1 MTQTAEKTEGP
12 HTTPPLGPCLVYTP
26 VKLLF
31 EQQSAP
37 PVTQTQAA
45 ATEEVPIVSGHARN
59 VIKDKGIDQISRMR
73 YKYMMWLRLYGPYI
87 ELFIISFQVWTH
99 PSL

>member
-12 HTTPPLGPCLVYTP
+12 HTTPLLVTCLVYTP

-37 PVTQTQAA
+37 PVTETQL
-45 ATEEVPIVSGHARN
+45 ATEEVP
-59 VIKDKGIDQISRMR
+59 DC
-73 YKYMMWLRLYGPYI
+73 
-87 ELFIISFQVWTH
+87 
-99 PSL
+99 